1 MVVKHPVDWIYVM
14 FLNIDV
20 IIVISSSSSSL
31 FPSPSSF
38 PSSSTPSLTHCSF
51 VLITLAFVLAAF
63 SACSLMYSSA
73 SSSASAL
80 SVPVQQCHD
89 NHKNDMITWIIK
101 WDE

>member
-31 FPSPSSF
+31 FTSPSSF
-38 PSSSTPSLTHCSF
+38 PSSSAPSFAHCSF
-51 VLITLAFVLAAF
+51 VLILAFVLAAF
-63 SACSLMYSSA
+63 SASSLVYSSA

-80 SVPVQQCHD
+80 SVPVRQCHD
-89 NHKNDMITWIIK
+89 NHINDMITWIVE